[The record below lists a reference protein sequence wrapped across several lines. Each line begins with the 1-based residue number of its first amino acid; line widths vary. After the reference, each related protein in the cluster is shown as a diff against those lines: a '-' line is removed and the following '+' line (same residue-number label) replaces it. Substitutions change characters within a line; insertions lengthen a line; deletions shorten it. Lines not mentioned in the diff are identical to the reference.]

1 MRKRNTELLK
11 DVIQQ
16 VLKTNHL
23 EKPLNEKR
31 LIDAWPKVLGEN
43 IMQYTTELVIKRRV
57 LYVQLSSSVLRHD
70 LFISREEIKNSL
82 NRVVGEEVITEII
95 FR

>member
-1 MRKRNTELLK
+1 MRKRNTESLRE
-11 DVIQQ
+11 VINQ

-23 EKPLNEKR
+23 DKKLNEKH

-43 IMQYTTELVIKRRV
+43 INMYTSELIIKNRV
-57 LYVQLSSSVLRHD
+57 LYVTLTSSVLRHD
-70 LFISREEIKNSL
+70 LFLSREEIKLSL
-82 NRVVGEEVITEII
+82 NRVVGAELIKDII

>member
-1 MRKRNTELLK
+1 MRKRNTESLRE
-11 DVIQQ
+11 VINQ

-23 EKPLNEKR
+23 DKKLNEKH

-43 IMQYTTELVIKRRV
+43 INMYTSELIIKNRV
-57 LYVQLSSSVLRHD
+57 LYVTLSSSVLRHD
-70 LFISREEIKNSL
+70 LFLSREEIKLSL
-82 NRVVGEEVITEII
+82 NRVVGAELIKEII